1 MACLVCALLCF
12 DVRVCFSHACVRPCR
27 KTEKANTGSLRTPLQ
42 RQIYIHPSRLT
53 LQLRTGS
60 GADRVGPHRE
70 AEIVGGQGEIQ
81 RACQRWRRKDH
92 ERADLYDRCHNYDES
107 LRYLY

>member
-1 MACLVCALLCF
+1 M
-12 DVRVCFSHACVRPCR
+12 HAPLPQDR
-27 KTEKANTGSLRTPLQ
+27 KANTGSLRTPLQ

-60 GADRVGPHRE
+60 GADRGALTRE
-70 AEIVGGQGEIQ
+70 AEVVGGQGEIQ
-81 RACQRWRRKDH
+81 RACQRWGRKDH

-107 LRYLY
+107 LRYLH